1 MAGLRI
7 QRLAKQ
13 IQRDLGEIFLNI
25 NREHFRGKMISV
37 TEVRLTNDLSIA
49 KVFLSIFPFNN
60 EVEEIMRQITEMT
73 PQIRYE
79 LGNKIRHT
87 VRKIPELQ
95 FSLDPTLENMEK
107 IDKLLKEDKK
117 KDEKEDDSEQSEN

>member
-1 MAGLRI
+1 MAGGLRI
-7 QRLAKQ
+7 QRLSKQ

-49 KVFLSIFPFNN
+49 RVFLSIFPFND
-60 EVEEIMRQITEMT
+60 EVKEIMRQITEMT
-73 PQIRYE
+73 PQIRFE
-79 LGNKIRHT
+79 LGNRIRNT
-87 VRKIPELQ
+87 VRKIPELH

-117 KDEKEDDSEQSEN
+117 KDEKKDDSE